1 MFPMLG
7 TAEKPQAI
15 TLRAAPAMRRGE
27 AIYALHIAGDVP
39 GLKHPKATL
48 ETKNSPY
55 HVSSSPWPHATSG
68 KKLTELDVAFHIP
81 TTGT

>member
-7 TAEKPQAI
+7 TAEKPQAV
-15 TLRAAPAMRRGE
+15 TSRAASAMPRDGTC
-27 AIYALHIAGDVP
+27 ALHIAGDVP
-39 GLKHPKATL
+39 GLEHQKATL
-48 ETKNSPY
+48 DTENSS
-55 HVSSSPWPHATSG
+55 HQVSSSPWPDATSG